1 MGVSFRTDPAVR
13 GSAVGAR
20 TVRRGSRRI
29 AGAALLAGLAA
40 CAGSGGDNAVAPG
53 VDIAWKTAVASGG
66 DTTNFDGSQSSTG
79 FDTPAP
85 NLTGDALAMHRLG
98 DGEFGRQFIRA
109 PSTQFPAFDGLG
121 PAFNNSSCIACH
133 VRDGRAN
140 YPVGVLAAAG
150 QAAPIRLDAGA
161 GAFLR
166 ISVQSDT
173 ECVPEAANDF
183 CAPVPVPGFSAQLFH
198 RGVLD
203 LRPDAAFSG
212 QADVWLSFE
221 IADTVELDGVSVP
234 LRRPVVEIRNPYDAP
249 GQSPGQ
255 NATSRLLAADVRTS
269 LRIGPPVFGS
279 GLLEAIPEA
288 DILALAD
295 PDDADGDGI
304 SGRPNR
310 VLDPVAIARGEPARA
325 VLGRFGWKAGTP
337 SVQVQGT
344 GAYRNDMGIT
354 SYLFPQESIA
364 GTALYDDYRTRN
376 PADDGQAGGGHEVSE
391 DVVKAVMF
399 YTATLA
405 VPARR
410 HADAPEVRAGADAFE
425 VIGCTACH
433 VPAFRTGPHP
443 GIWGPGGE
451 VAVPEVEAQTIFPY
465 TDLLLHD
472 MGDGLADGRTEFLAS
487 GREWRTRPLWGLGLT
502 HTVNPL
508 AGFLHD
514 GRAATL
520 EEAILWHGGEAQ
532 AARDRFVSLD
542 EATRAALMAFL
553 RSL

>member
-1 MGVSFRTDPAVR
+1 MKNPLRDALHVR
-13 GSAVGAR
+13 GSA
-20 TVRRGSRRI
+20 
-29 AGAALLAGLAA
+29 AGAWCPRRLGALAAAVGLLACLTA
-40 CAGSGGDNAVAPG
+40 CGGDDTVVATAT
-53 VDIAWKTAVASGG
+53 DISWKTAAASGG
-66 DTTNFDGSQSSTG
+66 DTTNFEGSQSSTG

-85 NLTGDALAMHRLG
+85 NLAALALEMHRFG
-98 DGEFGRQFIRA
+98 DSEFERQFIKA
-109 PSTQFPAFDGLG
+109 PSAQFPAFDGLG

-140 YPVGVLAAAG
+140 YPVGVLAGAG
-150 QAAPIRLDAGA
+150 QAAPIRLDASA

-166 ISVQSDT
+166 ISVESGAD
-173 ECVPEAANDF
+173 CVPAAGNDF
-183 CAPVPVPGFSAQLFH
+183 CAPVPVPGFSGQLFH

-203 LRPDAAFSG
+203 LRTDSVFSG
-212 QADVWLSFE
+212 QADVWLSFV
-221 IADTVELDGVSVP
+221 IADTVELDGITTP
-234 LRRPVVEIRNPYDAP
+234 LRRPVAEIRNPYDAP
-249 GQSPGQ
+249 GQTAGE
-255 NATSRLLAADVRTS
+255 NAASRLLAADVRTS

-295 PDDADGDGI
+295 PDDANGDGI

-310 VLDPVAIARGEPARA
+310 VLDPVAIARGEVPGP

-337 SVQVQGT
+337 SVQAQGT

-354 SYLFPQESIA
+354 SYLFPTESIA
-364 GTALYDDYRTRN
+364 GTALHDDYRTRH
-376 PADDGQAGGGHEVSE
+376 PGDDGQAASGHEVAE

-410 HADAPEVRAGADAFE
+410 NVDDPAVRAGADTFE
-425 VIGCTACH
+425 MIGCASCH
-433 VPAFRTGPHP
+433 VPTFRTGSHP
-443 GIWGPGGE
+443 GIWGPGGN
-451 VAVPEVEAQTIFPY
+451 VAVPEVGSQIIHPY
-465 TDLLLHD
+465 TDMLLHD
-472 MGDGLADGRTEFLAS
+472 MGDGLADGRTEFLAN

-514 GRAATL
+514 GRAATID
-520 EEAILWHGGEAQ
+520 EAILWHGGEAR
-532 AARDRFVSLD
+532 AARDRFVGLD
-542 EATRAALMAFL
+542 AATRAGLRAFL
-553 RSL
+553 HSL